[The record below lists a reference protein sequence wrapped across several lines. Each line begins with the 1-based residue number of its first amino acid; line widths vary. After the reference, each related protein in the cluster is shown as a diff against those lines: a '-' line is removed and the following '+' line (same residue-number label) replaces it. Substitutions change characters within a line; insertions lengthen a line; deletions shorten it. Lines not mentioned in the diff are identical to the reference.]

1 MMKKLLVALQFSI
14 TLGLLCFSV
23 TSFAIEGP
31 DELVKRTAE
40 DVLTTVKSD
49 KDIQAGDQEKIFA
62 LAEEKIVPNFNFDK
76 VSRMV
81 LGKNWTKA
89 TPDQKT
95 AFQNEFRTLLIRTYA
110 TALAKYRNQVI
121 EYKPFRMVNESNIA
135 SVKTQI
141 IQPGGQPIA
150 VDYSL
155 EKQADTWKV
164 YDIVIE
170 GVSLVT
176 NYRGQFAQ
184 EIRQNGMDSLIKK
197 LADKNK
203 ASQAKIDQA
212 KALKAKAAQEN
223 ATASNHTSP

>member
-1 MMKKLLVALQFSI
+1 MMKKLLLALS
-14 TLGLLCFSV
+14 LLCFSLTV
-23 TSFAIEGP
+23 LATEGP
-31 DELVKRTAE
+31 DELVKRTAD
-40 DVLTTVKSD
+40 DVLAVVKTD
-49 KDIQAGDQEKIFA
+49 KDIQAGDQQKIFA

-89 TPDQKT
+89 TPEQKT
-95 AFQNEFRTLLIRTYA
+95 AFQAEFRTLLIRTYA
-110 TALAKYRNQVI
+110 TALSKYRNQTI
-121 EYKPFRMVNESNIA
+121 EYKPMRMAEGATTA

-141 IQPGGQPIA
+141 VQPGGQPIE
-150 VDYSL
+150 VNYTL
-155 EKQADTWKV
+155 ERQPEAWKV

-184 EIRQNGMDSLIKK
+184 EIRQNGLDSLIKK

-203 ASQAKIDQA
+203 AAQA
-212 KALKAKAAQEN
+212 KAASSNSASSNAAPSN
-223 ATASNHTSP
+223 TANQN

>member
-1 MMKKLLVALQFSI
+1 MKQLSIVSRFFIALS
-14 TLGLLCFSV
+14 LLCFS
-23 TSFAIEGP
+23 AAGMAAEGP

-40 DVLTTVKSD
+40 DVLATVKSD

-81 LGKNWTKA
+81 LGKNWTRA
-89 TPDQKT
+89 TPDQKA
-95 AFQNEFRTLLIRTYA
+95 AFQAEFRTLLIRTYA
-110 TALAKYRNQVI
+110 SALSKYKDQTI
-121 EYKPFRMVNESNIA
+121 EYKPLRMASDSNVA

-141 IQPGGQPIA
+141 LQPGGQPIA
-150 VDYSL
+150 VDYTL

-184 EIRQNGMDSLIKK
+184 EIRQNGLDSLIKK

-203 ASQAKIDQA
+203 AAQPVT
-212 KALKAKAAQEN
+212 AAVGTN
-223 ATASNHTSP
+223 